1 MANTMTIICFD
12 YGRSYIKDGADI
24 RQISEEDEIHTL
36 VMKTSVEEFT
46 YSGLVER
53 ICRKIKVDGMLR
65 ISYFPMVLYANN
77 SSYIFGDEDIW
88 VI

>member
-1 MANTMTIICFD
+1 
-12 YGRSYIKDGADI
+12 
-24 RQISEEDEIHTL
+24 
-36 VMKTSVEEFT
+36 MKTSVEEFT